1 MGDYLLLFG
10 LFVIIL
16 FLTGVF
22 FSITEFRQ
30 MANHPEDYSRK
41 GNTRMDIDKNA

>member
-16 FLTGVF
+16 FLAGVF
-22 FSITEFRQ
+22 FSITEFRE
-30 MANHPEDYSRK
+30 MADHPNQYSREGK
-41 GNTRMDIDKNA
+41 ARMDIKKDS